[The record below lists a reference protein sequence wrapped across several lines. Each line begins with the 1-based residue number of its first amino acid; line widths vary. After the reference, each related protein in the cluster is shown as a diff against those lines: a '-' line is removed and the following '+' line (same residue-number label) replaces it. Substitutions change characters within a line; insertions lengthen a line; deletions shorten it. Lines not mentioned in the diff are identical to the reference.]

1 MTSTERHEAR
11 YQRRRAARRARELAR
26 AACGGYEEVFSFENL
41 YEAGKQCCKG
51 VRWKA
56 STQRFEASIPTTTQ
70 KLRAD
75 LMAEKFKGRG
85 FIEFGIW
92 ERGHYRWIK
101 SVHITERAVQKC
113 MNTHVLRPLLLPSL
127 IYDNGACQKGK
138 GTDFALDRLEHHLR
152 RHYRK
157 HGREGGILLWD
168 LSQYFDS
175 IPHAVLTKAARR
187 KIVDDRLF
195 KLYEAFVEAFGE
207 VGLGLG
213 SEISQISAVFVASPI
228 DHYPKDTLG
237 IKGDGRYMD
246 DGYIIHESM
255 DVLRKCLAKLR
266 ELTEK
271 MGLKLNEKK
280 TKIVRLTRQFRF
292 LKMRIYLSET
302 GAVVRRLAR
311 ENITKRRRQLRKFK
325 AKIDD
330 AAATEN
336 AQHFAEWAPRVDYS
350 PGMIR
355 RDPEDGALYRVNEGQ
370 GHTSQEG
377 WNPSRTPALWTKIGD
392 PAEEWPEWAA
402 PTGAHD
408 AYAKDSKTSHNGK
421 KWVSEIDGNVWEP
434 GVYGWVEV
442 IATD

>member
-26 AACGGYEEVFSFENL
+26 AAACGGYEEVFSFENL

-51 VRWKA
+51 ARWKA

-228 DHYPKDTLG
+228 DHYLKDTLG

-325 AKIDD
+325 AKLEAGKMTLKSIVESFVSWLGH
-330 AAATEN
+330 AKRARSYKTIKAMRKLFASLFGKEN
-336 AQHFAEWAPRVDYS
+336 LPCLSY
-350 PGMIR
+350 
-355 RDPEDGALYRVNEGQ
+355 
-370 GHTSQEG
+370 
-377 WNPSRTPALWTKIGD
+377 
-392 PAEEWPEWAA
+392 
-402 PTGAHD
+402 
-408 AYAKDSKTSHNGK
+408 
-421 KWVSEIDGNVWEP
+421 
-434 GVYGWVEV
+434 
-442 IATD
+442 

>member
-11 YQRRRAARRARELAR
+11 YQRRRAARRARELTRA

-56 STQRFEASIPTTTQ
+56 STQRFEASLPTTTQ

-75 LMAEKFKGRG
+75 LVAEKFKSRG

-138 GTDFALDRLEHHLR
+138 GTDFALDRLDRHLR

-187 KIVDDRLF
+187 KIVDERLF

-228 DHYPKDTLG
+228 DHYLKDTLG

-325 AKIDD
+325 AKLEAGKMTLKSIVESFVSWLGH
-330 AAATEN
+330 AKRARSYKTIKAMRKLFASLFGKEN
-336 AQHFAEWAPRVDYS
+336 LPCLSY
-350 PGMIR
+350 
-355 RDPEDGALYRVNEGQ
+355 
-370 GHTSQEG
+370 
-377 WNPSRTPALWTKIGD
+377 
-392 PAEEWPEWAA
+392 
-402 PTGAHD
+402 
-408 AYAKDSKTSHNGK
+408 
-421 KWVSEIDGNVWEP
+421 
-434 GVYGWVEV
+434 
-442 IATD
+442 